1 MANPLVLTLF
11 FSALC
16 CCLPRLISPHRI
28 QDVALS
34 ARHPTRLVL
43 LWLNQSA
50 PIHTPKWTKNLELP
64 VLQWTRLGD
73 RELNE
78 LRAHVSQN
86 TKIWV
91 LVPWS
96 EEAQREELFSKLNKT
111 VFGLSLVRFVV
122 ALEPGERLPYEEFQ
136 ELSCI
141 LVGVNDT
148 AIDVAED
155 SFRKCDTNRRILT
168 SPSQLSHIH
177 TNDSYTMFNSK
188 KLIVVTDVTNTNS
201 NVSYSYTMLPEP
213 VLLWET
219 LLKLNATL
227 VPYHFKG
234 IATGKDRVLYK
245 VHRKKVDISLFPTG
259 LFEEADALIDVRA
272 INAYR
277 SISFFSR
284 EGTRVPPRIF
294 HTIVSSCHLLVAVT
308 VCGFLVLGVYLC
320 QTPLHRTSLPG
331 CVLYLISI
339 VVGRGYPPPPPCRSN
354 GTRILAL
361 FWAVGMVFVC
371 TYLQSMITSEVN
383 VPPFQRQLRNSDD
396 LVEQATAKKV
406 LPCVHMASPAE
417 EFIRT
422 SKTAVATTL
431 NSLLENCSS
440 CLKTWSGRD
449 GKCLRLAMLG
459 THVFISVYGAIGEIY
474 AHQFGV
480 RASED
485 NFRFS
490 PSALMMPKNFP
501 CGAALKRT
509 VTGLLEHGHQKAHLD
524 YAPENKADYA
534 SPWRFLLCKPED
546 GICKLLGN
554 RIGLHQRC
562 TAPLHN
568 VPAGDI
574 LGKDLAWKPFQTRKA
589 CHTQQSC
596 ISEEVTSDQRSYID
610 AVARV
615 SGLLTL
621 SANSEDLLTHLFI

>member
-16 CCLPRLISPHRI
+16 CCLPRLIAPHRI

-50 PIHTPKWTKNLELP
+50 PIHTPKWTKNFELP
-64 VLQWTRLGD
+64 VLQWTRFGD

-122 ALEPGERLPYEEFQ
+122 ALEPGERLRYEEFQ

-141 LVGVNDT
+141 LIGVNDT

-155 SFRKCDTNRRILT
+155 SFRKCDTNRRILK
-168 SPSQLSHIH
+168 SPSQLFHVH
-177 TNDSYTMFNSK
+177 VNDSYTMFNGK
-188 KLIVVTDVTNTNS
+188 KLIVGANGTNTNS
-201 NVSYSYTMLPEP
+201 NVSYSYTMLPES

-234 IATGKDRVLYK
+234 TGTGKDRVLYK
-245 VHRKKVDISLFPTG
+245 VNRKKVDISLLPTG

-277 SISFFSR
+277 SLGFFSR

-294 HTIVSSCHLLVAVT
+294 HTIVSSRHLLVAVT
-308 VCGFLVLGVYLC
+308 VCGFLFLGVYLC
-320 QTPLHRTSLPG
+320 QTPPHRTSLPG
-331 CVLYLISI
+331 CVLFLISI
-339 VVGRGYPPPPPCRSN
+339 LVGRGYPTPPPCRSN

-396 LVEQATAKKV
+396 LVEQATARKG
-406 LPCVHMASPAE
+406 AS
-417 EFIRT
+417 
-422 SKTAVATTL
+422 
-431 NSLLENCSS
+431 
-440 CLKTWSGRD
+440 
-449 GKCLRLAMLG
+449 LR
-459 THVFISVYGAIGEIY
+459 
-474 AHQFGV
+474 
-480 RASED
+480 
-485 NFRFS
+485 
-490 PSALMMPKNFP
+490 
-501 CGAALKRT
+501 
-509 VTGLLEHGHQKAHLD
+509 
-524 YAPENKADYA
+524 
-534 SPWRFLLCKPED
+534 
-546 GICKLLGN
+546 
-554 RIGLHQRC
+554 
-562 TAPLHN
+562 
-568 VPAGDI
+568 
-574 LGKDLAWKPFQTRKA
+574 
-589 CHTQQSC
+589 
-596 ISEEVTSDQRSYID
+596 
-610 AVARV
+610 
-615 SGLLTL
+615 
-621 SANSEDLLTHLFI
+621 